1 MTLLQPP
8 DAAVPR
14 PEARGAAGETIR
26 SLDPWAR
33 RYVTAVILAGAGAVA
48 CAIALA
54 DFRRPGGLLAFLALS
69 TLSGAIKQPLPL
81 KRGASSV
88 SLSYVFD
95 TAALL
100 VLGPQAATLVAVSG
114 AWSQCTFRMRNR
126 NPAHRTLFSMAG
138 LAVTMQVA
146 GFVFTAARTG
156 DGTVGG
162 DLALPLGA
170 SALTYFL
177 VNTMSVAVVIALST
191 RQNLTRVW
199 QDNFLS
205 SAPSYFIGAAIAA
218 GGKLLYEQLAVY
230 WWLVLALIPAY
241 LTYRS
246 YLLFILRIEDEQA
259 EVRRASAIQ
268 LATIEALALAIEAKD
283 RTSHVQIRKMQ
294 AYAAGLARAVRM
306 PEEEIPGL
314 LTATLLHDVG
324 NLAVPEHIFSK
335 PGPLTFE
342 EFQKVQIHPRVGA
355 EILKN
360 VPFPYPVAELIAAHH
375 EHWDGK
381 GYPAG
386 LAGEAIPVGARIL
399 AVVDSY
405 ASLSSDRPHR
415 SARPHHE
422 VMATMRQIAGST
434 LDPSLVETFVN
445 LLPVLEFQF
454 TDDAAA
460 RQVVPNIGP
469 SHGPEGRPEAT
480 ALEDIAIAHHEAR
493 ALYEIAQALGASLDV
508 TETMGLITANL
519 NDLVPFSCSALF
531 LRKEETGRVECRWA
545 SGVHDRA
552 MRQLAVGSVGEIERA
567 LPMLNQTDD
576 AEPSLRSALVSPLV
590 VSDQVIGALAI
601 FHTDTDAYLQ
611 DHRRVFR
618 RVAEHASLVV
628 HNSIVFERTQEASFT
643 DQLTRL
649 PNRRYMLLY
658 LTQQMA
664 RAEQSRSKLAV
675 VMFDLNG
682 FKAINDALGHQAG
695 DRALR
700 EVAAVLRSM
709 VRSYDLCV
717 RYGGDEFVAI
727 LWECDAEHAGQRA
740 FEMESTV
747 AATYFEGRGGDAF
760 PLSASAGIAVFPED
774 GHTHEELIAV
784 ADRRMYQRK
793 ARQKESLTRLPV
805 PPSTT

>member
-1 MTLLQPP
+1 MTLKQPP
-8 DAAVPR
+8 DTAVP
-14 PEARGAAGETIR
+14 PVEARGRASETIR
-26 SLDPWAR
+26 SLDPWTR
-33 RYVTAVILAGAGAVA
+33 RYVTGVILAGACAVA
-48 CAIALA
+48 CAIA
-54 DFRRPGGLLAFLALS
+54 FGGFKSPVGLLAFLALS
-69 TLSGAIKQPLPL
+69 TLSGAVKQPLPL

-100 VLGPQAATLVAVSG
+100 ALGPQAATLVAASG
-114 AWSQCTFRMRNR
+114 AWSQCTFRMRTR

-138 LAVTMQVA
+138 LAVTMQIA
-146 GFVFTAARTG
+146 GLVFTAVRTG
-156 DGTVGG
+156 DGSVAG

-170 SALTYFL
+170 SSLAYFL
-177 VNTMSVAVVIALST
+177 VNTMSVAIAIALST
-191 RQNLTRVW
+191 KQSLTRVW
-199 QDNFLS
+199 QENFQS

-218 GGKLLYEQLAVY
+218 GGKLLYEQPAQY
-230 WWLVLALIPAY
+230 WWLFLVLFPAY

-259 EVRRASAIQ
+259 EVRRGSAIQ
-268 LATIEALALAIEAKD
+268 MATIEALALAIEAKD

-294 AYAAGLARAVRM
+294 AYAAGLARAVRL

-324 NLAVPEHIFSK
+324 NLAVPEHILSK
-335 PGPLTFE
+335 PALLTFE

-355 EILKN
+355 AILKD
-360 VPFPYPVAELIAAHH
+360 VAFPYPVAELIATHH

-386 LAGEAIPVGARIL
+386 LAGEAIPLGARVL

-405 ASLSSDRPHR
+405 TALSSDRPYR
-415 SARPHHE
+415 SAWPHHE
-422 VMATMRQIAGST
+422 VLATMRRTAGST
-434 LDPSLVETFVN
+434 LDPSLVETFIN
-445 LLPVLEFQF
+445 LLPVLETQF
-454 TDDAAA
+454 GGDAAVRQPASNKGPTRGA
-460 RQVVPNIGP
+460 RR
-469 SHGPEGRPEAT
+469 HPEAG

-493 ALYEIAQALGASLDV
+493 AFYEIAQALGASLDV
-508 TETMGLITANL
+508 TETMGLIAANL
-519 NDLVPFSCSALF
+519 NDLVPVSCSALF
-531 LRKEETGRVECRWA
+531 LLKEETGRFECRWA
-545 SGVHDRA
+545 AGARDQE
-552 MRQLAVGSVGEIERA
+552 MRQVAVGSLDELERVA
-567 LPMLNQTDD
+567 SMLGQAGD
-576 AEPSLRSALVSPLV
+576 AGPSLRSALVSPLV
-590 VSDQVIGALAI
+590 VGDRVIGALAT
-601 FHTDTDAYLQ
+601 FHTAIDAYLQ

-618 RVAEHASLVV
+618 RVAEHASLVI

-664 RAEQSRSKLAV
+664 RAKQSRSKLAV
-675 VMFDLNG
+675 VVFDLNG

-695 DRALR
+695 DRALY
-700 EVAAVLRSM
+700 EVAAVLRST

-727 LWECDAEHAGQRA
+727 LWECDAENAAQRCL
-740 FEMESTV
+740 EMERAV
-747 AATYFEGRGGDAF
+747 AATYFEGRAGEAI
-760 PLSASAGIAVFPED
+760 PLSVSTGVAVFPED
-774 GHTHEELIAV
+774 GQTHEELIGV

-793 ARQKESLTRLPV
+793 ASQRVRPTRLPV
-805 PPSTT
+805 PRSTT

>member
-1 MTLLQPP
+1 MTLERPP
-8 DAAVPR
+8 DTAVP
-14 PEARGAAGETIR
+14 PVEARCAASETIR
-26 SLDPWAR
+26 SLDPWTR
-33 RYVTAVILAGAGAVA
+33 RYVTGMILAGAGAVA
-48 CAIALA
+48 CAIALG
-54 DFRRPGGLLAFLALS
+54 DFRRPAGLLAFLALS

-138 LAVTMQVA
+138 LAVTMQIA
-146 GFVFTAARTG
+146 GLVFTAVRTG
-156 DGTVGG
+156 DGSVVG

-170 SALTYFL
+170 SSLAYFL
-177 VNTMSVAVVIALST
+177 VNTMSVAIAIALST
-191 RQNLTRVW
+191 RQSLTRVW
-199 QDNFLS
+199 QENFQS
-205 SAPSYFIGAAIAA
+205 SAPSYFIGAATAA
-218 GGKLLYEQLAVY
+218 GGKLLYEQPTQY
-230 WWLVLALIPAY
+230 WWLVLILIPAY

-246 YLLFILRIEDEQA
+246 YLLFILRIEAEQA
-259 EVRRASAIQ
+259 EVRRGSAIQ

-283 RTSHVQIRKMQ
+283 RTSHAQIRKMQ
-294 AYAAGLARAVRM
+294 AYAAGLARAVRL

-324 NLAVPEHIFSK
+324 NLAVPEHILSK
-335 PGPLTFE
+335 PGLLTFE

-355 EILKN
+355 EILEN
-360 VPFPYPVAELIAAHH
+360 IAFPYPVAELIAAHH
-375 EHWDGK
+375 EHWDGN

-386 LAGEAIPVGARIL
+386 LEGEAIPLGARVL
-399 AVVDSY
+399 AVVDSFT
-405 ASLSSDRPHR
+405 ALSSDRPYR
-415 SARPHHE
+415 SAWPYHE
-422 VMATMRQIAGST
+422 VLATMRRTAGSN
-434 LDPSLVETFVN
+434 LDPSVVETFIN

-454 TDDAAA
+454 ADDAAA
-460 RQVVPNIGP
+460 RQPAPNKGP
-469 SHGPEGRPEAT
+469 TSGAERHREAG

-493 ALYEIAQALGASLDV
+493 ALYGIAQALGASLDV
-508 TETMGLITANL
+508 TETMGLIAANL
-519 NDLVPFSCSALF
+519 NDLVPVSCSALF
-531 LRKEETGRVECRWA
+531 LLREETGRFECRWA
-545 SGVHDRA
+545 VGVRA
-552 MRQLAVGSVGEIERA
+552 REMRQLAVGSADELERA
-567 LPMLNQTDD
+567 LPLLNQAGD
-576 AEPSLRSALVSPLV
+576 AGPGLRSALVSPLV

-601 FHTDTDAYLQ
+601 FHTATDAYLP

-618 RVAEHASLVV
+618 RVAQHASLVV

-664 RAEQSRSKLAV
+664 RAERSRSKLAV

-695 DRALR
+695 DRALH

-727 LWECDAEHAGQRA
+727 LWECDAENAAQRCL
-740 FEMESTV
+740 EMERAV
-747 AATYFEGRGGDAF
+747 AATYFEGRPGETF
-760 PLSASAGIAVFPED
+760 PLSTSAGIAVYPED
-774 GHTHEELIAV
+774 GQTHEELIAV

-793 ARQKESLTRLPV
+793 AGRREPLAQLPV
-805 PPSTT
+805 VPSTT

>member
-1 MTLLQPP
+1 MTPRQPP
-8 DAAVPR
+8 DTTAAPV
-14 PEARGAAGETIR
+14 EAWGAASETIR
-26 SLDPWAR
+26 SLDPWTR
-33 RYVTAVILAGAGAVA
+33 RYVTGVILAGAGAVA
-48 CAIALA
+48 CAIALG
-54 DFRRPGGLLAFLALS
+54 DFSRPAGLLAFLALS
-69 TLSGAIKQPLPL
+69 TLSGAIKQPLPV

-126 NPAHRTLFSMAG
+126 NPPHRTLFSMAG
-138 LAVTMQVA
+138 LAVTMQIA
-146 GFVFTAARTG
+146 GLVFTAVRTG
-156 DGTVGG
+156 DGSVAG

-170 SALTYFL
+170 SSLAYFL
-177 VNTMSVAVVIALST
+177 LNTMSVAIAIALST
-191 RQNLTRVW
+191 RQSLTRVW
-199 QDNFLS
+199 QEEFQS
-205 SAPSYFIGAAIAA
+205 RAPSYVIGAAVAA
-218 GGKLLYEQLAVY
+218 GGKLIYEQPTHY
-230 WWLVLALIPAY
+230 WWLVLILIPAY
-241 LTYRS
+241 LTHRS
-246 YLLFILRIEDEQA
+246 YLLFTLRIEDEQA
-259 EVRRASAIQ
+259 EVRRMSATQ

-324 NLAVPEHIFSK
+324 NLAVPEHILSK
-335 PGPLTFE
+335 PGLLTFE

-360 VPFPYPVAELIAAHH
+360 VVFPYPVADLIAAHH

-386 LAGEAIPVGARIL
+386 LEGEAIPLGARIL
-399 AVVDSY
+399 AVVDSFT
-405 ASLSSDRPHR
+405 SLSSDRPHR
-415 SARPHHE
+415 SARPYHE
-422 VMATMRQIAGST
+422 VLAAMRRTAGSI
-434 LDPSLVETFVN
+434 LDPGLVETFIN

-454 TDDAAA
+454 AGDAPA
-460 RQVVPNIGP
+460 RQPSPNQGTARGAERHP
-469 SHGPEGRPEAT
+469 QAG

-493 ALYEIAQALGASLDV
+493 ALYGIAQALGASLDV
-508 TETMGLITANL
+508 TETMGLIATNL
-519 NDLVPFSCSALF
+519 NDLVPVSGSALF
-531 LRKEETGRVECRWA
+531 LLKEETGRFECRWA
-545 SGVHDRA
+545 AGVRDQE
-552 MRQLAVGSVGEIERA
+552 MRQLTVGSVDDLERA
-567 LPMLNQTDD
+567 LPLLNQTGDRG
-576 AEPSLRSALVSPLV
+576 PSLRSALVSPLV
-590 VSDQVIGALAI
+590 VSDQVIGALAV
-601 FHTDTDAYLQ
+601 FHTAADAYLQ

-658 LTQQMA
+658 LSQQMA
-664 RAEQSRSKLAV
+664 RAERSRSKLAV
-675 VMFDLNG
+675 VMFDLDR

-695 DRALR
+695 DRALH

-727 LWECDAEHAGQRA
+727 LWECDAANAEERRL
-740 FEMESTV
+740 EMERAV
-747 AATYFEGRGGDAF
+747 AAIYFEGCPGKRF
-760 PLSASAGIAVFPED
+760 PLSASAGVAVFPED
-774 GHTHEELIAV
+774 GQTHEELIAV

-793 ARQKESLTRLPV
+793 ARRPEPLAQLPV
-805 PPSTT
+805 VPSTT